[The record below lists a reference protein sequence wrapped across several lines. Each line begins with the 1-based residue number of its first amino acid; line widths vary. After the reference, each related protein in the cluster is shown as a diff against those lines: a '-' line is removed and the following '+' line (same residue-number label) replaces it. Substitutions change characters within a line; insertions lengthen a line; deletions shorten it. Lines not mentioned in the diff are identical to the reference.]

1 MVERPIKCC
10 KLMSMIQFNFFK
22 FNFSTY
28 QKKNLL
34 IFHPENY
41 MPEEIDLKHQ
51 NNALPLKFTVDCTV
65 APSGGLKSSL
75 LNKVGFCIP
84 QKSIFMLC

>member
-1 MVERPIKCC
+1 MQIDVDD
-10 KLMSMIQFNFFK
+10 SIQVFQIQLFNV
-22 FNFSTY
+22 S
-28 QKKNLL
+28 KKNLL

-65 APSGGLKSSL
+65 APSGGSKSSL